1 MVPCLAAGGGIR
13 AQMMEM
19 VVHSFAS
26 PPHGATPGAG
36 LLRDSQGSLY
46 GILGGSQNAGVVWHP
61 LSGPL
66 ADDP

>member
-1 MVPCLAAGGGIR
+1 
-13 AQMMEM
+13 MMEM

-66 ADDP
+66 TDDP